1 MTETTT
7 KRSSLTFARFHQLVG
22 WLNSTDLSAA
32 ESLPVLAA
40 NAAAELG
47 FTVTPTNM
55 QTVLD
60 VTKTV
65 PNFITEREKAAAEA
79 AAQEKLREHAPKMLE
94 VLREIRRQSE
104 PSGMVWS
111 MADGA
116 IFQATA
122 KD

>member
-1 MTETTT
+1 MTEATP
-7 KRSSLTFARFHQLVG
+7 KRSSLTFERFYQLAG
-22 WLNSTDLSAA
+22 WLTSADLSAA

-79 AAQEKLREHAPKMLE
+79 AAQEKLRDNAGFLLAT
-94 VLREIRRQSE
+94 LREIRKHSE
-104 PSGMVWS
+104 PASIIWS